1 MVPVSPSP
9 RRPPPLPDRTMPMP
23 RTVRPFLPLLLAAV
37 AGCDN
42 VGGAFDRVDRP
53 DDPGQDVTTSLIQVV
68 PVGGEVREGRPK
80 VRAAYPADGGW
91 PAVVPIVVVFSESV
105 NEESIRPTSPAGTD
119 GRIVLRV
126 QGTTQPLPC
135 LYDFL
140 GRGRLLIMRP
150 VQALSNE
157 QNPTYEVVLLPEAR
171 DCDGVRFDVPS
182 GGTVLTSFQVNQDES
197 FTDGRPLAVFP
208 RDNVRDATRETDVFV
223 VFDRPAVPTSL
234 VAANLFLRPA
244 GGNAVPAALP
254 LPLTT
259 AGVPDSR
266 VVRLDPDALLTAGTE
281 YQLVLT
287 AGVTFGQDGVLDFRG
302 RTPYSRF
309 DTVGPAAPTAIVL
322 ENSAA
327 GFPDKI
333 NRGNLASARLA
344 VTTPGDA
351 RAGDR
356 VRARIYGGDATTT
369 GVGDLAFVERTAELP
384 ADGTQTVSVDFSGV
398 LGSLGSPK
406 LDDGALTF
414 AAQLQRGSQL
424 SSFVHQGSGVE
435 PRFDITPPTLVGAGP
450 PGSANGVDLY
460 TDLEYVAFHGRASEP
475 LAAAQLADG
484 VNPAAALFASGDNG
498 RFVVRPIPL
507 GRLAAPRGYSLLLTD
522 RAGNLAVAAATG
534 NIVQRGLLTGTVAS
548 TLVVEAYDE
557 ATLAPVAGATVLVD
571 PGIPVVP
578 ASGQLVGTTD
588 AAGRVTFSGLTA
600 LEHTITIVR
609 AGYELVTLY
618 ATRTAFASLPLRPR
632 TGATA
637 TLSGDVVTPGAGAT
651 VLVSTSAPDDRGV
664 LGVRTAN
671 ASPTTIPETAIVPGR
686 PQVLTA
692 FAGVFEPTST
702 PTFTA
707 AACNLLGP
715 TGLVPSPPTAAA
727 AGGEQSRQT
736 LTLVPAAGTTGNLLA
751 YPEDFALAAG
761 LDLGSLVGGRPRVRF
776 TASLNGFGTQVLA
789 GVGYAVPAAGGE
801 FELNGT
807 FSKGL
812 LDSLAPFTPAA
823 WVLAEAQD
831 TAGRRSRSRALL
843 VPAFGTTFGG
853 IGPPAIPGLVA
864 PGGPATGAPAVE
876 FADVLDPA
884 AIAGGIASFELVAV
898 DPAGRRWLVLGFDR
912 DPVGGTQTVQFPDLA
927 TAGVVGLQTGS
938 WSVQAEVRLS
948 LSVTG
953 ATSDDFVLAERVRLE
968 FHAARSAPQTFTVQ

>member
-1 MVPVSPSP
+1 
-9 RRPPPLPDRTMPMP
+9 MPMLRP
-23 RTVRPFLPLLLAAV
+23 VRPFLPLLLAVV

-105 NEESIRPTSPAGTD
+105 NEDSIRPTSPAGTD
-119 GRIVLRV
+119 GRIVLRI

-150 VQALSNE
+150 VQALSNA

-182 GGTVLTSFQVNQDES
+182 GGTVLTSFQVNQAES

-208 RDNVRDATRETDVFV
+208 RDNVRDATRESDVFV
-223 VFDRPAVPTSL
+223 VFDRPAVPTTL

-244 GGNAVPAALP
+244 GGTAVPAALQ

-266 VVRLDPDALLTAGTE
+266 VVRLDPDALLAGGTE

-287 AGVTFGQDGVLDFRG
+287 GAVTFGQDGVLDFRG

-309 DTVGPAAPTAIVL
+309 DTVGPAAPTAIAL
-322 ENSAA
+322 ANPAA

-333 NRGNLASARLA
+333 NRGNLATVRLA
-344 VTTPGDA
+344 VTTPADA

-384 ADGTQTVSVDFSGV
+384 ADGTQTVSVDFGGV
-398 LGSLGSPK
+398 LGTLGSPK

-424 SSFVHQGSGVE
+424 SPFVHQGSGVE

-460 TDLEYVAFHGRASEP
+460 TDLEYLAFHGRASEP
-475 LAAAQLADG
+475 LAAAELADG
-484 VNPAAALFASGDNG
+484 VNATATMFASGDNG

-507 GRLAAPRGYSLLLTD
+507 GRMSAPRSYSLLLTD

-534 NIVQRGLLTGTVAS
+534 SIVQRGLLTGTVAD

-571 PGIPVVP
+571 PGTPVVP
-578 ASGQLVGTTD
+578 ASGQRVGTTD

-600 LEHTITIVR
+600 AEHTITIVR
-609 AGYELVTLY
+609 AGYELMTLY
-618 ATRTAFASLPLRPR
+618 ATRAAFASLPLRPR

-637 TLSGDVVTPGAGAT
+637 TLAGNVVFTPGAGVT

-664 LGVRTAN
+664 LGVRTSN
-671 ASPTTIPETAIVPGR
+671 ASPTTIPDTAIVPGR
-686 PQVLTA
+686 PQLLTA
-692 FAGVFEPTST
+692 FAGVFEPTTT

-707 AACNLLGP
+707 ASCNLLGP

-751 YPEDFALAAG
+751 YNEDFTLAAG
-761 LDLGSLVGGRPRVRF
+761 LDLGNLVGGRPRVRF

-789 GVGYAVPAAGGE
+789 GVGYAVPGAAGIY
-801 FELNGT
+801 ELNGT
-807 FSKGL
+807 FSTGL
-812 LDSLAPFTPAA
+812 LNSLAAFAPAA

-843 VPAFGTTFGG
+843 IPAFGQTFGG
-853 IGPPAIPGLVA
+853 IGPPAIPSLVA

-876 FADVLDPA
+876 FADALDPA
-884 AIAGGIASFELVAV
+884 AIAGGIASFELLAV

-912 DPVGGTQTVQFPDLA
+912 DPVGGTETVQFPDLA
-927 TAGVVGLQTGS
+927 TAGVVGLQAGN

-948 LSVTG
+948 ISLTG